1 MTLSKT
7 KERASTPATNQVPAQ
22 HSMAGPVAPPRVSA
36 RRRRPGVIALSLA
49 LIAAGGAGVAVLL
62 LQVGDRTPVVTVVR
76 DVQVGQV
83 LTEQDL
89 GKATVALDPAIEAV
103 RAGDLKSV
111 LGKRAAVELRPGSL
125 LSPSQVT
132 KDSLVKPG
140 EQLVPIGLKPDQVP
154 ATDLVPGQKVQLV
167 RVPAQGAAGVESD
180 AEKSDSAQEAIAGHV
195 VKASKAAPG
204 TGIVVVDVATAADDG
219 PKAAGWVSA
228 GALRLVLDAPDGR

>member
-1 MTLSKT
+1 MTLSKA
-7 KERASTPATNQVPAQ
+7 KERTSTPATNQVPPQ
-22 HSMAGPVAPPRVSA
+22 HPMGPVAPPRISA

-89 GKATVALDPAIEAV
+89 GKAAVALDPAVKAV
-103 RAGDLKSV
+103 RADDLKSV

-154 ATDLVPGQKVQLV
+154 ATALVPGQKVQLV
-167 RVPAQGAAGVESD
+167 RVPAQGAASVESD
-180 AEKSDSAQEAIAGHV
+180 AEKSDSAQETIAGRV
-195 VKASKAAPG
+195 VKASEAAPG
-204 TGIVVVDVATAADDG
+204 TGIVVVDVATAATDG
-219 PKAAGWVSA
+219 PKAAAWVSA

>member
-1 MTLSKT
+1 MSKT
-7 KERASTPATNQVPAQ
+7 KERTVTPSANGAPPQRPV
-22 HSMAGPVAPPRVSA
+22 AGPVAPPRVSA

-89 GKATVALDPAIEAV
+89 GEASVALDPAVKAV
-103 RAGDLKSV
+103 RADDLKSV
-111 LGKRAAVELRPGSL
+111 VGKRAAVELKPGSL

-154 ATDLVPGQKVQLV
+154 ATALAPGQKVQLV
-167 RVPAQGAAGVESD
+167 HVPAQGATSVGD
-180 AEKSDSAQEAIAGHV
+180 DGKPSDSAQETIAGRV

-204 TGIVVVDVATAADDG
+204 TGIVVVDVATVAADG
-219 PKAAGWVSA
+219 PKAAAWVA
-228 GALRLVLDAPDGR
+228 VGALRLVLDAPDGR